1 MSSPILP
8 ATLALPMRP
17 GEGIDTTD
25 VDEIVEVVTRAIAP
39 HRVAVMDRGQDF
51 RACQTLR
58 RIGDLGLMQI
68 GYNAAVAVRAEDC
81 GPSFLVKMAVSG
93 GARIRAGRGTV
104 DTGADRGAVF
114 GPDTPLA
121 FDYSADCAHLVLRL
135 DATRLERQCAALLG
149 DAGLHRALT
158 FDLGIALDRPA
169 GQNWLRLMRYLLD
182 EPAAGTGSVLASAP
196 LALASLDQMVMTT
209 LLSMQPNSY
218 SELLLRPASP
228 ALPFYVKRAEA
239 YIEAHLEEPLSI
251 AELAAI
257 AGVSA
262 RSLQTGFQQF
272 RGTTPMA
279 HLRALRLSRAHDEL
293 LAADPQRTSV
303 TDIAMRW
310 GFSHLGKFAVAYKQ
324 RFGESPRETLGRWR

>member
-1 MSSPILP
+1 VSSLLLP
-8 ATLALPMRP
+8 ATLALPIRP
-17 GEGIDTTD
+17 GEGIETAD
-25 VDEIVEVVTRAIAP
+25 VDEIVEVVTRTIAP
-39 HRVAVMDRGQDF
+39 HRISVTDRGRNF
-51 RACQTLR
+51 KARQTLL

-68 GYNAAVAVRAEDC
+68 GYNTSVAVRANDC
-81 GPSFLVKMAVSG
+81 GPSFLVKMPVSG
-93 GARIRAGRGTV
+93 GARIRAGNATV
-104 DTGADRGAVF
+104 ETGPDRGAVF

-135 DATRLERQCAALLG
+135 DSARLERQCAALLG
-149 DAGLHRALT
+149 EAGLQRALS

-169 GQNWLRLMRYLLD
+169 GQNWLRLMRYMLD
-182 EPAAGTGSVLASAP
+182 ELNAGPGSMLASTP

-218 SELLLRPASP
+218 SALLLCPASP

-239 YIEAHLEEPLSI
+239 YIEAHLDEPVSI
-251 AELAAI
+251 LKLAAA

-279 HLRALRLSRAHDEL
+279 HLRALRLKRAHDEL
-293 LAADPQRTSV
+293 LAADPRRASV

-310 GFSHLGKFAVAYKQ
+310 GFSHLGKFAVAYKE
-324 RFGESPRETLGRWR
+324 RFGESPRDTLGR